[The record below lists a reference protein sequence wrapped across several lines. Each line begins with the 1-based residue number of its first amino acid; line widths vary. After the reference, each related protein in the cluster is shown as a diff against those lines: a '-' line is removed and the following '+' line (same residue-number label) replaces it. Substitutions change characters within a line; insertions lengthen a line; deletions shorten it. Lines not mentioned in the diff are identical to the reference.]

1 MVDYEKRFLL
11 LLLLLSLTYLDLGF
25 KEVDSSSL
33 LPHWVNCTYMRSEF
47 RFQGYSVGIL
57 KL

>member
-1 MVDYEKRFLL
+1 MVDYEKRLLL

-25 KEVDSSSL
+25 KEVDSFSL
-33 LPHWVNCTYMRSEF
+33 LPHWVNSTYTRSEF
-47 RFQGYSVGIL
+47 RFQGYSVGFL